1 MERMIFSDGGG
12 FFAQFGARLGSYA
25 EQTTWELGRARRAL
39 TRRFGIQGWGI
50 LLCILS
56 ALLFWFLAYERDG
69 QLQEIKVRLIKQ
81 KTLAEHAASEGAV
94 VDLSKAMNG
103 RARLKAFDDYLLPHQ
118 DIPAVVQEVLRLAE
132 KEGVSIQRGEYRPQ
146 VENAGGFLRYHMTL
160 PVNGPARAI
169 HQFMQAVL
177 LSQKNI
183 ALENVQFKRERIDSP
198 EIEVR
203 IQWVLFAHLPVNGIA
218 LGVAGNAEGEAR
230 K

>member
-1 MERMIFSDGGG
+1 MERMIFSDGG
-12 FFAQFGARLGSYA
+12 FFIRFGASLGSYA
-25 EQTTWELGRARRAL
+25 EQTIWEVGRARRAL
-39 TRRFGIQGWGI
+39 TRRFGIQGWGV
-50 LLCILS
+50 LLFMLF
-56 ALLFWFLAYERDG
+56 ALLFWFLAYELDG
-69 QLQEIKVRLIKQ
+69 QLDDIKVRLIKQ
-81 KTLAEHAASEGAV
+81 KALTETTVSEGV
-94 VDLSKAMNG
+94 VDLGKAMNG

-160 PVNGPARAI
+160 PVNGPAPAI
-169 HQFMQAVL
+169 HQFMQSVL
-177 LSQKNI
+177 LSQKNM

-203 IQWVLFAHLPVNGIA
+203 IQWVLFTHLPVNGIA
-218 LGVAGNAEGEAR
+218 LGVAGNAEGEVQ